1 MRPVKII
8 TDSSCDISR
17 EEAEKLGVK
26 IVPLTISIGEQS
38 YEDGVNITPEAF
50 IEEMRKAEKLPKSS
64 QPSSGEIAK
73 LYEELSK
80 DGSELLSI
88 HLSGKL
94 SGTVATAKSAAASAD
109 AKVTVI
115 DSCFISKA
123 LGFQV
128 REAAIM
134 AKNGSSISK
143 IVEKVNFV
151 RKNTNLFVVVDTLEN
166 LVKGGRIGKGRAMI
180 GSLLHIKPIAVLEE
194 GEYSPVGKVRSHTQA
209 ITFIMSRFMED
220 IKGKTLK
227 YAGIA
232 HADGLKFAEKL
243 KHQIE
248 QTTGFQSVEINTTS
262 PVISTHTGRGAI
274 GFSYYAE

>member
-1 MRPVKII
+1 MKPVKII
-8 TDSSCDISR
+8 TDSSCDLSR
-17 EEAEKLGVK
+17 EEAKKLGVN

-38 YEDGVNITPEAF
+38 YEDGVDITPGAF
-50 IEEMRKAEKLPKSS
+50 IEEMKRAAMLPKSS
-64 QPSSGEIAK
+64 QPSSGEFASI
-73 LYEELSK
+73 YEELSK

-94 SGTVATAKSAAASAD
+94 SGTVATAKMAADSAN

-115 DSCFISKA
+115 DSSFISKA
-123 LGFQV
+123 LAFQV
-128 REAAIM
+128 REAAMM
-134 AKNGSSISK
+134 AKNAFSSK
-143 IVEKVNFV
+143 EIVEKINLV
-151 RKNTNLFVVVDTLEN
+151 RKNTRLFVVVDTLEN
-166 LVKGGRIGKGRAMI
+166 LVKGGRIGKGRALI
-180 GSLLHIKPIAVLEE
+180 GSLLNIKPIAVLEE
-194 GEYSPVGKVRSHTQA
+194 GEYSPVGKVRSHSQA
-209 ITFIMSRFMED
+209 ISFIMSRFVED

-248 QTTGFQSVEINTTS
+248 QTTGFQSVEINITS